1 MPIYRL
7 RRYFASPKPSGKD
20 AAPTVKEDNMT
31 VKVTPVSMAHA
42 KHFLSHSYDEEELKA
57 KKTSKSDEVISE
69 KQDGFQ
75 ARLMSSLNS
84 LMTR

>member
-1 MPIYRL
+1 
-7 RRYFASPKPSGKD
+7 
-20 AAPTVKEDNMT
+20 
-31 VKVTPVSMAHA
+31 MAHA

-57 KKTSKSDEVISE
+57 KKTSKSDEAISE